1 MSEKTISAGVP
12 VGAGAPAEVPARWSA
27 ARKTDVVLRLLR
39 GDTPDEPLLAAAAAA
54 RRRTGRRHPP
64 AAARLPVDHPVRDR
78 VSDRAGG
85 PATTVCRFPAA

>member
-54 RRRTGRRHPP
+54 RRPTACRPSG
-64 AAARLPVDHPVRDR
+64 ARPRE
-78 VSDRAGG
+78 
-85 PATTVCRFPAA
+85 